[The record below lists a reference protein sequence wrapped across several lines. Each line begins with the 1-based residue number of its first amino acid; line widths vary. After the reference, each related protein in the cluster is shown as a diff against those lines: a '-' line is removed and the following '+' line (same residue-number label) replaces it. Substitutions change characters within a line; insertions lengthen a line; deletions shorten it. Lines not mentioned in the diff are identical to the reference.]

1 MQASCIRQHSACT
14 STESR
19 RTYFSSLTVQYRNF
33 SPTSYPTRHCLL
45 ATYHSPMTG
54 CGRGVLAGLCLPS
67 AKLKSTTALRITPLD
82 AVAALD
88 ASVLWQDSEYF
99 VVAEP

>member
-1 MQASCIRQHSACT
+1 
-14 STESR
+14 
-19 RTYFSSLTVQYRNF
+19 
-33 SPTSYPTRHCLL
+33 
-45 ATYHSPMTG
+45 MTG